1 MRRLP
6 HAICAL
12 ALAWPALGPAAARGA
27 GGEASACALAAVA
40 AMQKRYESV
49 RDLRARF
56 EQTTRS
62 VSLSGPGAVSTA
74 RGRVVFAKP
83 GRMRWAYEEP
93 EPSLVVSDG
102 EWLWLYDPAHGEAQR
117 YPVGEGFLS
126 AAAIQF
132 LLGEGDLLRDF
143 RVEALACDGNE
154 AHLELVPRRPASYE
168 RMRVRADPARGDL
181 RETEVVD
188 LLGNL
193 TRVRFL
199 DVEVDTGPDPGLFRF
214 EAPEG
219 VEIIDVGPPPS
230 AP

>member
-1 MRRLP
+1 MRRLSQGLCVVL
-6 HAICAL
+6 AWL
-12 ALAWPALGPAAARGA
+12 ALSPAAARGA
-27 GGEASACALAAVA
+27 GGEDSACVRAAVA
-40 AMQKRYESV
+40 AIQKRYESV

-74 RGRVVFAKP
+74 RGQVVFAKP

-102 EWLWLYDPAHGEAQR
+102 EWLWLYDPAHGEAQK
-117 YPVGEGFLS
+117 YPVGDGFLS

-143 RVEALACDGNE
+143 RVEALSCDGEE
-154 AHLELVPRRPASYE
+154 AHLELVPRSPASYE
-168 RMRVRADPARGDL
+168 RMRVRAHPLRGDL

-199 DVEVDTGPDPGLFRF
+199 DVEVDTRPDPALFRF
-214 EAPEG
+214 EAPPG
-219 VEIIDVGPPPS
+219 VEIIEVAPPEAGP
-230 AP
+230 